1 MIQGKL
7 KFQTMSKKI
16 EDSELQTLTLSPT
29 NTNDDESSP
38 FVNPAS
44 DETSFPISPP
54 PSFSTVTT
62 SSTGPTGEKRKLE
75 RMVSAPGNSSGTTKI
90 MPTFRVSTPPGS
102 TRINYTN
109 ERMNERK
116 FDLSKISRD
125 RPTPGNS
132 IGQKKD
138 MLHQKEYSLPSP
150 GFVVSMGSGNKGI
163 QIPKSESKTGDM
175 ESTLIP
181 SSRSQPGKDVKLH
194 GAHSRAAGHFRP
206 MPNYT
211 QTGSGSARITPQSLG
226 IAFPTLPSRGGER
239 SRGNS
244 GSKALL
250 SRPVLRLG
258 LKMRGGL
265 DSCKMDRPIQHH
277 TFLADV
283 ADVRQIEQGLLQLME
298 DFQAG
303 NLRAFGKDSRLRQME
318 AIREQQERLARLHF
332 DVGAEQ
338 DLYPPLSEEGLRTS
352 HDNMRTLMEKLAQL
366 SESIERLHTNTSSE
380 RKASSNERKASSQS
394 SYQRA
399 AENSSHGKFHSGSWN
414 PPAMDGHTTSHQ
426 GGEPPLSVPQT
437 NNYNHITNNSQHAS
451 PGNSRSVQGQ
461 HLANRFKNSA
471 GSQNAGITKNGK
483 LTDS

>member
-1 MIQGKL
+1 
-7 KFQTMSKKI
+7 MSKKI

-62 SSTGPTGEKRKLE
+62 SSTEPPGEKRKLE
-75 RMVSAPGNSSGTTKI
+75 RMVSVPGTGANTNKPL
-90 MPTFRVSTPPGS
+90 PTLRVSTPPS
-102 TRINYTN
+102 TTQITYTN
-109 ERMNERK
+109 EESNERK
-116 FDLSKISRD
+116 IDLSKICRE

-138 MLHQKEYSLPSP
+138 LPRQTDYSLPFPSH
-150 GFVVSMGSGNKGI
+150 VVSGNKGF
-163 QIPKSESKTGDM
+163 QISKSDSKTRVLEKGL
-175 ESTLIP
+175 TT
-181 SSRSQPGKDVKLH
+181 SSHRSQLARGDFKRPGTHCGQVS
-194 GAHSRAAGHFRP
+194 GINPTAS
-206 MPNYT
+206 YT
-211 QTGSGSARITPQSLG
+211 QAASGSAPSTPHSFGITISAP
-226 IAFPTLPSRGGER
+226 PSRVGTNNK
-239 SRGNS
+239 GNS
-244 GSKALL
+244 GSKAWLG
-250 SRPVLRLG
+250 RPVVRSGLR
-258 LKMRGGL
+258 MRGGL
-265 DSCKMDRPIQHH
+265 DSRQMDRPIQHH

-338 DLYPPLSEEGLRTS
+338 DLFPPLSEEGLRTS

-380 RKASSNERKASSQS
+380 RKTSSNERKCSSN
-394 SYQRA
+394 QRA
-399 AENSSHGKFHSGSWN
+399 TENVGHSKFHSGAWN
-414 PPAMDGHTTSHQ
+414 QQMPDGHHSSDQHGNYGHMNNNAQHTS
-426 GGEPPLSVPQT
+426 P
-437 NNYNHITNNSQHAS
+437 A
-451 PGNSRSVQGQ
+451 NSRLGHGQ
-461 HLANRFKNSA
+461 HSTNRLRNSA
-471 GSQNAGITKNGK
+471 GNPMSGIMKSGK
-483 LTDS
+483 LADS